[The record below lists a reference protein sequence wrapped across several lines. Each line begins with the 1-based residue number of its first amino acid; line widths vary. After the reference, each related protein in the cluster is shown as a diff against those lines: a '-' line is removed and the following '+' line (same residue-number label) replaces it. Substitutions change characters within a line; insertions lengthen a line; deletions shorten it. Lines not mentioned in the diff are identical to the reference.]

1 MTMTQTQDEGQILP
15 QSSLFGRVETKR
27 VSETISDKIGLLI
40 RNGELKVG
48 ERLPQERVLCE
59 RLGVSR
65 VALREGLRILEA
77 NGLIKIRV
85 GARGGAVVTAPT
97 AGHVGQGISDM
108 VSMSALTPADVT
120 EARRILEIGVVQIA
134 CDRAT
139 SQDIEELKE
148 LCNKGAMARRA
159 GDYTVSVSFDF
170 HLRLAAAT
178 HNPAIVLL
186 LQSFQKPIM
195 NSLSEAHHT
204 GVQGV
209 DEHRDLVDAIARRDV
224 AGATTIMAHHLDRTA
239 ERLSTQETG
248 AKPS

>member
-1 MTMTQTQDEGQILP
+1 MTQDEDPTVSQDD
-15 QSSLFGRVETKR
+15 LFGRVETKR
-27 VSETISDKIGLLI
+27 VSETISDKIGFLI

-120 EARRILEIGVVQIA
+120 EARRILEIGIVQIA
-134 CDRAT
+134 CARAT
-139 SQDIEELKE
+139 DQDIEDLLE
-148 LCNKGAMARRA
+148 LCGVGAAARST

-170 HLRLAAAT
+170 HLRLAATT

-186 LQSFQKPIM
+186 LQSFQKPILK
-195 NSLSEAHHT
+195 SLSEAHHT

-209 DEHRDLVDAIARRDV
+209 DEHRNLVEAIARRDIS
-224 AGATTIMAHHLDRTA
+224 AATQIMADHLDRTA
-239 ERLSTQETG
+239 VRVSNQDPAGTN
-248 AKPS
+248 